1 MKTNKKALTFIGGAT
16 LVLSSMFSACSNKP
30 AVDSEGNPIP
40 TTSDSLRVALANQD
54 SLLILMNEISEG
66 MAQIRSVEKI
76 ISVSDVNSE
85 SPSRREQLRSDVI
98 SIRQALEERRA
109 RLEELEKKL
118 QSSSYNNS
126 LLKKSVETLK
136 AQIAEQEATIG
147 SLREDLAKANIK
159 IEELSTSVDS
169 LNTTVAEVSDQRD
182 KAEQQNVNL
191 VNEMNTVHYLIGT
204 SKELKSI
211 GVLKGGGFLRSAKL
225 NTAEFDVS
233 RFTAADRRNLVT
245 IPLYTNKAKVLT
257 AQPADSYTITEENG
271 EKVLTI
277 NNPNKFWGASSFLV
291 VQID

>member
-1 MKTNKKALTFIGGAT
+1 MISYKKLTLFIGAAAI
-16 LVLSSMFSACSNKP
+16 ACSGIITSCENKP
-30 AVDSEGNPIP
+30 KVDSEGNPIP

-66 MAQIRSVEKI
+66 MNQIRSVEKI
-76 ISVSDVNSE
+76 ISVSGVNGE
-85 SPSRREQLRSDVI
+85 SPSRREQLKTDIV

-126 LLKKSVETLK
+126 LLKKSIETLK
-136 AQIAEQEATIG
+136 TQITEQETTIA
-147 SLREDLAKANIK
+147 SLRTDLSKANIK
-159 IEELSTSVDS
+159 IDELTTSVDS

-191 VNEMNTVHYLIGT
+191 VNEINTVHFLVGT
-204 SKELKSI
+204 SKELKEI

-225 NTAEFDVS
+225 NTASFDVS
-233 RFTAADRRNLVT
+233 KFTSADRRTLSA
-245 IPLYTNKAKVLT
+245 IPLYSKKAKVLT
-257 AQPADSYTITEENG
+257 PQPADSYTITEENG
-271 EKVLTI
+271 EKVLTVT
-277 NNPNKFWGASSFLV
+277 NPAKFWDTSNYLV

>member
-1 MKTNKKALTFIGGAT
+1 MKTNKKLLGFIGAAAI
-16 LVLSSMFSACSNKP
+16 VCSGIFTSCENKQ
-30 AVDSEGNPIP
+30 AVDSDGNPIP

-66 MAQIRSVEKI
+66 MAQIRSVEQI
-76 ISVSDVNSE
+76 IAVTDVNAE
-85 SPSRREQLRSDVI
+85 SPSRRDQLKTDI
-98 SIRQALEERRA
+98 TSIRQALEERRL

-118 QSSSYNNS
+118 KNSSYNNS

-159 IEELSTSVDS
+159 IDELTSSVDS
-169 LNTTVAEVSDQRD
+169 LNTTVANVSDQRD
-182 KAEQQNVNL
+182 KAEQQNANL

-204 SKELKSI
+204 SKELKKI
-211 GVLKGGGFLRSAKL
+211 GVLKNGGFLRSAKI
-225 NTAEFDVS
+225 NTAEFDAS
-233 RFTAADRRNLVT
+233 RFTAADRRNIKT
-245 IPLYTNKAKVLT
+245 IPLYSKKAKVLT
-257 AQPADSYTITEENG
+257 AQPADSYTITDESG

-277 NNPNKFWGASSFLV
+277 TNPAKFWNASSFLV